1 LNVFLISEPLLFGKK
16 KLSEKAKMNTIS
28 CSKIFL
34 VLLVTLLPNQ
44 ILADE
49 KLIASACDK
58 TLYKQLCTKTL
69 QNDPEGSS
77 ATSFEVLSKVALKHA
92 SSTATQIYDEVS
104 SLLQGSSGNKALK
117 DCKENYGD
125 AVDQLGRSTTA
136 LASKRYNDVN
146 TWVSAVMSDADSCD
160 EGFKDVGNT
169 NNPLGSEGTTFSQ
182 LCSIVLAITNQLK

>member
-1 LNVFLISEPLLFGKK
+1 MGISEPLLFGKK

-28 CSKIFL
+28 CSKVFL

-104 SLLQGSSGNKALK
+104 GLLQGSSGNKAALK
-117 DCKENYGD
+117 DCKENY
-125 AVDQLGRSTTA
+125 
-136 LASKRYNDVN
+136 
-146 TWVSAVMSDADSCD
+146 
-160 EGFKDVGNT
+160 
-169 NNPLGSEGTTFSQ
+169 
-182 LCSIVLAITNQLK
+182 

>member
-1 LNVFLISEPLLFGKK
+1 MGISEPLLFGKK

-69 QNDPEGSS
+69 ENDPEGSS

-92 SSTATQIYDEVS
+92 TSTATQIHDKVI
-104 SLLQGSSGNKALK
+104 SLLKGSSGNKAALK
-117 DCKENYGD
+117 DCKENYEG
-125 AVDQLGRSTTA
+125 ALDQLGKSTTA